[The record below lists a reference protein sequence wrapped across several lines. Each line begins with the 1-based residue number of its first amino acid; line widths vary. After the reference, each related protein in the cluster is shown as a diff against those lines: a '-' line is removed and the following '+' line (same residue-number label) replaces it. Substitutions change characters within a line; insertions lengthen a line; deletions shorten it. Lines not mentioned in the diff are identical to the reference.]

1 MRAVR
6 CREGSVQVVELP
18 EPSGEGVRVRIRSA
32 GICGS
37 DLHMLAGGFPLSHTL
52 GHEMAG
58 LLDDGTPVVIEPIA
72 PCGSCE
78 LCVEGRYNL
87 CRLGPGAVL
96 GVGRDGGMADCVVVP
111 ERCLVP
117 LPAGVRL
124 EDACLV
130 EPLAVAVHGL
140 RRAGVRAGM
149 RAVVVGGGSIGLC
162 AVAAAREAGC
172 DVALLARHPAQVEA
186 GERLGAGCTDGEY
199 DMAIEC
205 AGTESAVARAV
216 ELARPGGTLLLL
228 ASYWGG
234 LTFPG
239 FDVSMK
245 ELTIVASN
253 MYARDGASRDIDV
266 AAALLAAR
274 AELGAALIT
283 HRLPLAA
290 APEAFRIAADRRAG
304 AIKVVLEPDGGGA

>member
-111 ERCLVP
+111 
-117 LPAGVRL
+117 
-124 EDACLV
+124 
-130 EPLAVAVHGL
+130 AVAVHGL